1 MDGARAK
8 AKTRYLA
15 HHEHARCSRYLP
27 RFASDGGAALRS
39 QGDDTYGVIHLLNG
53 AQFRYSTSQADRDKE
68 NGVTQ
73 QMCAKSACLVHVSS
87 SCGRRPRTG
96 RLPGL
101 TFSHVLINDERR
113 ATND

>member
-39 QGDDTYGVIHLLNG
+39 RVDDTYGVIHLLNG

-87 SCGRRPRTG
+87 SCVCFGA
-96 RLPGL
+96 
-101 TFSHVLINDERR
+101 SSVEVLMFCVC
-113 ATND
+113 